1 MVSVCVSGGQVGQ
14 RVLEVNDSS
23 LLGITHEEA
32 VAVMRSA
39 GSTIRLVVCD
49 GYDYGLVSIF
59 LVCVLFCC
67 RPSAPPVSIICLLMM
82 LRAGPSVVSEH
93 CLL

>member
-1 MVSVCVSGGQVGQ
+1 MCIVLGGQVGQ

-23 LLGITHEEA
+23 LLGVTHEEA

-49 GYDYGLVSIF
+49 GYDYSLVWKGAFGGLLSF
-59 LVCVLFCC
+59 DAFQ
-67 RPSAPPVSIICLLMM
+67 
-82 LRAGPSVVSEH
+82 
-93 CLL
+93 

>member
-1 MVSVCVSGGQVGQ
+1 MCVFVGQVGQ

-49 GYDYGLVSIF
+49 GYDYSLVREMSSF
-59 LVCVLFCC
+59 LNLVLN
-67 RPSAPPVSIICLLMM
+67 
-82 LRAGPSVVSEH
+82 
-93 CLL
+93 

>member
-1 MVSVCVSGGQVGQ
+1 MEKESSFLSLKECSLYVMFLGSKCLCTTGQVGM

-32 VAVMRSA
+32 VGVMRSA

-49 GYDYGLVSIF
+49 GYDYSLVSSFPLQGSLI
-59 LVCVLFCC
+59 
-67 RPSAPPVSIICLLMM
+67 SQISIYT
-82 LRAGPSVVSEH
+82 
-93 CLL
+93 

>member
-1 MVSVCVSGGQVGQ
+1 MCVCVFVGQVGQ

-49 GYDYGLVSIF
+49 GYDYSLVREMSSF
-59 LVCVLFCC
+59 LNLVLN
-67 RPSAPPVSIICLLMM
+67 
-82 LRAGPSVVSEH
+82 
-93 CLL
+93 

>member
-1 MVSVCVSGGQVGQ
+1 MCVCVFITDQVGL

-39 GSTIRLVVCD
+39 GSVIRLVVCD
-49 GYDYGLVSIF
+49 GYDYSLVSTD
-59 LVCVLFCC
+59 
-67 RPSAPPVSIICLLMM
+67 PW
-82 LRAGPSVVSEH
+82 
-93 CLL
+93 